1 PSLKTTT
8 RCHSVFSLR
17 SPEAL
22 SRQLSEVATDRFAI
36 EEPEGICL
44 ISGSRPRL
52 PTRIT
57 LFTDP
62 AMFVSVFPFRPRPQ
76 SRMRDFGPLRF
87 LTQFQCGQ
95 ARAACTLTRH
105 AKPVQLSS
113 ST

>member
-1 PSLKTTT
+1 MRTRFSLNTTT
-8 RCHSVFSLR
+8 RCHSVFSFR

-22 SRQLSEVATDRFAI
+22 SRQLSEVATDRLAI

-62 AMFVSVFPFRPRPQ
+62 AIVVSISTPAPAEFL
-76 SRMRDFGPLRF
+76 GPLRF
-87 LTQFQCGQ
+87 LTQRRRLGPP
-95 ARAACTLTRH
+95 A
-105 AKPVQLSS
+105 LSRDLRNQFRQPP